1 MHLIPIFIKTFG
13 TGQEIGKAK
22 MQGGKEGISSTW
34 FAQSTAA
41 IEIGAQQATK
51 PGSNSAG

>member
-1 MHLIPIFIKTFG
+1 MHLIPIFIKTLG
-13 TGQEIGKAK
+13 TCQEMGKAK
-22 MQGGKEGISSTW
+22 TQGGKWWISTTW

-41 IEIGAQQATK
+41 IEIGAQQAAK

>member
-22 MQGGKEGISSTW
+22 MQGGKGGISSTW